1 MDWSRT
7 GISGTDKTGDVVF
20 ASGNSGVAR
29 LGTGREVVFDNSE
42 TGSSG
47 ADKTGD
53 VVFVS
58 GSPRVGR
65 SGTGKV
71 EEGVC

>member
-1 MDWSRT
+1 MID
-7 GISGTDKTGDVVF
+7 
-20 ASGNSGVAR
+20 NSGA
-29 LGTGREVVFDNSE
+29 GSSE
-42 TGSSG
+42 TEE
-47 ADKTGD
+47 TGD